1 VRASGDPSRP
11 ISRVAVCGGA
21 GGSLVSA
28 ARRDGADVLLTAD
41 LRHHPAL
48 EEAVERV
55 DGLAL
60 VDAAHWATE
69 APWLDVVARKLQE
82 RFGTSVDVR
91 VSRIVTDPWT
101 MHESSTPPRG

>member
-1 VRASGDPSRP
+1 
-11 ISRVAVCGGA
+11 VA
-21 GGSLVSA
+21 A
-28 ARRDGADVLLTAD
+28 ARRSGADVLLTAD

-48 EEAVERV
+48 EEAVERGNGV
-55 DGLAL
+55 AL

-69 APWLDVVARKLQE
+69 APWLDVVAARLRA

-101 MHESSTPPRG
+101 THEPSTPSRG